1 VGRARNTRGATEG
14 RWTFN
19 LAPRSCCSGFSS
31 SRSTFDLP
39 GNLKRAEELDQ
50 LLAQPGVWDDPRRA
64 GALAREASEN
74 RELIKTWEQLEKRA
88 RDLIE
93 LDQLA
98 SGDPELARQVAE
110 EEAKLAAELRSREL
124 DLLFTD
130 PYANH
135 NAVLTISVGQGGV
148 EAQDWVEMLM
158 RMYMKWAERHRF
170 EVEVIDQSPGE
181 EAGLKSVTFIVR
193 GPRAYGLLRS
203 EHGVHRLV
211 RISPFDQNHRRH
223 TSFALVEVM
232 PELESTD
239 EDAVVISPQDLRI
252 DTYRSTGA
260 GGQHVN
266 KTDSAVRITHLPTGI
281 VVTCQNERSQMKNR
295 ETAMKVLKARLFQR
309 QQQEAA
315 ATLDQIRGQV
325 MPAEFGSQIRNYVL
339 QPYTLVKDVRT
350 GLEVGNAQAVLDGD
364 IDPFIEAWLR
374 WRLSQGR
381 NGSAS

>member
-1 VGRARNTRGATEG
+1 VWDDPASARGIARESFENRELVATWDKLERRAR
-14 RWTFN
+14 
-19 LAPRSCCSGFSS
+19 
-31 SRSTFDLP
+31 DVV
-39 GNLKRAEELDQ
+39 ELDQ
-50 LLAQPGVWDDPRRA
+50 LGED
-64 GALAREASEN
+64 
-74 RELIKTWEQLEKRA
+74 
-88 RDLIE
+88 
-93 LDQLA
+93 
-98 SGDPELARQVAE
+98 DPELRDQVTKELRAV
-110 EEAKLAAELRSREL
+110 AAELRQREL

-130 PYANH
+130 PYAGH
-135 NAVLTISVGQGGV
+135 NAVLTLSVGQGGV

-158 RMYMKWAERHRF
+158 RMYLKWAEHHRF
-170 EVEVIDQSPGE
+170 ETEVLDTSQGE
-181 EAGLKSVTFIVR
+181 EAGLKSATFIVR

-232 PELESTD
+232 PELESSD
-239 EDAVVISPQDLRI
+239 ESAVVINPQDLRI

-266 KTDSAVRITHLPTGI
+266 KTDSAIRITHLPTGI

-295 ETAMKVLKARLFQR
+295 EMAMKVLKARLFQR

-315 ATLDQIRGQV
+315 EKMDQIRGQV

-350 GLEVGNAQAVLDGD
+350 GMEVGNAQAVLDGE

-374 WRLSQGR
+374 WRLGQ
-381 NGSAS
+381 NGARD

>member
-1 VGRARNTRGATEG
+1 MV
-14 RWTFN
+14 
-19 LAPRSCCSGFSS
+19 
-31 SRSTFDLP
+31 
-39 GNLKRAEELDQ
+39 
-50 LLAQPGVWDDPRRA
+50 QPGVWDDPARA
-64 GALAREASEN
+64 GQMAREAA
-74 RELIKTWEQLEKRA
+74 ELRQLIGTWDRLEKRA

-98 SGDPELARQVAE
+98 DGDPELEQQLAE
-110 EEAKLAAELRSREL
+110 EKAAIANELRSREL

-135 NAVLTISVGQGGV
+135 NAVVTLSVGQGGV

-158 RMYMKWAERHRF
+158 RMYLKWAERKGF
-170 EVEVIDQSPGE
+170 ETEILETSPGE
-181 EAGLKSVTFIVR
+181 EAGLKSATFIVR

-232 PELESTD
+232 PELESSD
-239 EDAVVISPQDLRI
+239 ESAVVINPQDLRI

-295 ETAMKVLKARLFQR
+295 EMAMKVLKARLFQR
-309 QQQEAA
+309 QQQESAA
-315 ATLDQIRGQV
+315 QLDQIRGQV

-350 GLEVGNAQAVLDGD
+350 GLEVGNAQTVLDGD
-364 IDPFIEAWLR
+364 LDPFIEAWLR
-374 WRLSQGR
+374 WRLSQNR
-381 NGSAS
+381 AA

>member
-1 VGRARNTRGATEG
+1 V
-14 RWTFN
+14 
-19 LAPRSCCSGFSS
+19 
-31 SRSTFDLP
+31 
-39 GNLKRAEELDQ
+39 
-50 LLAQPGVWDDPRRA
+50 
-64 GALAREASEN
+64 
-74 RELIKTWEQLEKRA
+74 
-88 RDLIE
+88 
-93 LDQLA
+93 
-98 SGDPELARQVAE
+98 
-110 EEAKLAAELRSREL
+110 
-124 DLLFTD
+124 
-130 PYANH
+130 
-135 NAVLTISVGQGGV
+135 TISVGQGGV

-158 RMYMKWAERHRF
+158 RMYLKWAERHRF

-239 EDAVVISPQDLRI
+239 ESAVVINPQDLRI

-266 KTDSAVRITHLPTGI
+266 KTDSAIRITHLPTGI

-315 ATLDQIRGQV
+315 EHLDQIRGQV

-350 GLEVGNAQAVLDGD
+350 GLEVGNAQAVLDGE

-374 WRLSQGR
+374 SRLSSSNGAG
-381 NGSAS
+381 NGSRS

>member
-1 VGRARNTRGATEG
+1 M
-14 RWTFN
+14 
-19 LAPRSCCSGFSS
+19 
-31 SRSTFDLP
+31 
-39 GNLKRAEELDQ
+39 
-50 LLAQPGVWDDPRRA
+50 
-64 GALAREASEN
+64 AREAAEH
-74 RELIKTWEQLEKRA
+74 RQLIASWDRLEKRA

-93 LDQLA
+93 LDQLGD
-98 SGDPELARQVAE
+98 GDPELETQLE
-110 EEAKLAAELRSREL
+110 EEKAAIAQELRSREL

-130 PYANH
+130 PYASH
-135 NAVLTISVGQGGV
+135 NAVVTLSVGQGGV

-158 RMYMKWAERHRF
+158 RMYLKWAERKGF
-170 EVEVIDQSPGE
+170 ETEMIETSPGE
-181 EAGLKSVTFIVR
+181 EAGLKSATFIVR

-232 PELESTD
+232 PELEGSD
-239 EDAVVISPQDLRI
+239 ENAVVINPQDLRI

-266 KTDSAVRITHLPTGI
+266 KTDSAIRITHLPTGI

-315 ATLDQIRGQV
+315 EQRDQIRGQV

-350 GLEVGNAQAVLDGD
+350 GLEVGNTQSVLDGD

-374 WRLSQGR
+374 WRLGQ
-381 NGSAS
+381 NGAPQQPSASKSERPR

>member
-1 VGRARNTRGATEG
+1 M
-14 RWTFN
+14 
-19 LAPRSCCSGFSS
+19 
-31 SRSTFDLP
+31 
-39 GNLKRAEELDQ
+39 
-50 LLAQPGVWDDPRRA
+50 
-64 GALAREASEN
+64 ARESAEN
-74 RELIKTWEQLEKRA
+74 RQLVGAWDRLERRA

-93 LDQLA
+93 LDELA
-98 SGDPELARQVAE
+98 SNDPELQKQVDGERAE
-110 EEAKLAAELRSREL
+110 ITSELRAREL

-130 PYANH
+130 PYANN
-135 NAVLTISVGQGGV
+135 NAVLTLSVGQGGV

-158 RMYMKWAERHRF
+158 RMYLKWAERRRF
-170 EVEVIDQSPGE
+170 QTEILETSPGE
-181 EAGLKSVTFIVR
+181 EAGLKSATFIIR

-232 PELESTD
+232 PELEGSD
-239 EDAVVISPQDLRI
+239 EDAVVINPQDLRI

-266 KTDSAVRITHLPTGI
+266 KTDSAIRITHLPTGI

-295 ETAMKVLKARLFQR
+295 EMAMKVLKARLFQR

-315 ATLDQIRGQV
+315 AKMDQIRGQV
-325 MPAEFGSQIRNYVL
+325 LPAEFGSQIRNYVL

-350 GLEVGNAQAVLDGD
+350 GLEVGNAQAVLDGE

-374 WRLSQGR
+374 WRLSQ
-381 NGSAS
+381 NGQRP

>member
-1 VGRARNTRGATEG
+1 MV
-14 RWTFN
+14 
-19 LAPRSCCSGFSS
+19 
-31 SRSTFDLP
+31 
-39 GNLKRAEELDQ
+39 
-50 LLAQPGVWDDPRRA
+50 QPGVWDDPARA
-64 GALAREASEN
+64 GQMAREAA
-74 RELIKTWEQLEKRA
+74 ELRQLIATWDRLEKRA

-93 LDQLA
+93 LDQLGD
-98 SGDPELARQVAE
+98 GDPELEQQLAE
-110 EEAKLAAELRSREL
+110 ERAAIANELRSREL

-135 NAVLTISVGQGGV
+135 NAVVTLSVGQGGV

-158 RMYMKWAERHRF
+158 RMYLKWAERKGF
-170 EVEVIDQSPGE
+170 DTEILETSPGE
-181 EAGLKSVTFIVR
+181 EAGLKSATFIVR

-232 PELESTD
+232 PELESSD
-239 EDAVVISPQDLRI
+239 ESAVIINPQDLRI

-295 ETAMKVLKARLFQR
+295 EMAMKVLKARLFQR
-309 QQQEAA
+309 QQQESAA
-315 ATLDQIRGQV
+315 QLDQIRGQV

-350 GLEVGNAQAVLDGD
+350 GLEVGNTQAVLDGD

-374 WRLSQGR
+374 WRLSQK
-381 NGSAS
+381 AA

>member
-1 VGRARNTRGATEG
+1 M
-14 RWTFN
+14 
-19 LAPRSCCSGFSS
+19 
-31 SRSTFDLP
+31 
-39 GNLKRAEELDQ
+39 
-50 LLAQPGVWDDPRRA
+50 
-64 GALAREASEN
+64 AREAAEN
-74 RELIKTWEQLEKRA
+74 RELLRTWELLERRA
-88 RDLIE
+88 RDLVE
-93 LDQLA
+93 LDHLA
-98 SGDPELARQVAE
+98 AGDAELAAQVAAE
-110 EEAKLAAELRSREL
+110 KASIASELRSREL

-130 PYANH
+130 PYATH
-135 NAVLTISVGQGGV
+135 NAVMTLSVGQGGI

-158 RMYMKWAERHRF
+158 RMYLKWAERKRF
-170 EVEVIDQSPGE
+170 DVEILETSPGE
-181 EAGLKSVTFIVR
+181 EAGLKSATVIIR
-193 GPRAYGLLRS
+193 GPRSYGLLRS

-232 PELESTD
+232 PELERAD
-239 EDAVVISPQDLRI
+239 EDAVVINPQDLRI

-295 ETAMKVLKARLFQR
+295 EMAMKVLKARLFQR

-315 ATLDQIRGQV
+315 EHLTQIRGQV

-350 GLEVGNAQAVLDGD
+350 GAEVGNAQAVLDGE
-364 IDPFIEAWLR
+364 IDPFIESWLR
-374 WRLSQGR
+374 WRLGQSSSG
-381 NGSAS
+381 NGQV

>member
-1 VGRARNTRGATEG
+1 M
-14 RWTFN
+14 
-19 LAPRSCCSGFSS
+19 
-31 SRSTFDLP
+31 
-39 GNLKRAEELDQ
+39 
-50 LLAQPGVWDDPRRA
+50 
-64 GALAREASEN
+64 AREAA
-74 RELIKTWEQLEKRA
+74 ELRQLIGTWDRLEKRA

-98 SGDPELARQVAE
+98 AGDPELEKQLGE
-110 EEAKLAAELRSREL
+110 EQASIAAELRSREL

-135 NAVLTISVGQGGV
+135 NAVITISVGQGGV

-158 RMYMKWAERHRF
+158 RMYLKWAERNGF
-170 EVEVIDQSPGE
+170 QTEILETSPGE
-181 EAGLKSVTFIVR
+181 EAGLKSATFIVR

-232 PELESTD
+232 PELESSD
-239 EDAVVISPQDLRI
+239 EAAVVINPQDLRV
-252 DTYRSTGA
+252 DTYRATGA

-266 KTDSAVRITHLPTGI
+266 KTDSAIRITHLPTGI

-295 ETAMKVLKARLFQR
+295 EMAMKVLKARLFQR

-315 ATLDQIRGQV
+315 AQMDQIRGQIL
-325 MPAEFGSQIRNYVL
+325 PAEFGSQIRNYVL

-350 GLEVGNAQAVLDGD
+350 GLEVGNAQAVLDGE
-364 IDPFIEAWLR
+364 IDPFIESWLR
-374 WRLSQGR
+374 WRLSQ
-381 NGSAS
+381 NGAPVKPSASNSKQAR

>member
-1 VGRARNTRGATEG
+1 M
-14 RWTFN
+14 
-19 LAPRSCCSGFSS
+19 
-31 SRSTFDLP
+31 
-39 GNLKRAEELDQ
+39 
-50 LLAQPGVWDDPRRA
+50 
-64 GALAREASEN
+64 AREVSEN
-74 RELIKTWEQLEKRA
+74 RALIATWDRLEKRA

-98 SGDPELARQVAE
+98 AGDPELQQQVAE
-110 EEAKLAAELRSREL
+110 EKAAVEKELRSREL

-135 NAVLTISVGQGGV
+135 NAVITISVGQGGI

-158 RMYMKWAERHRF
+158 RMYLKWAERRRF
-170 EVEVIDQSPGE
+170 EVEILETSPGE
-181 EAGLKSVTFIVR
+181 EAGLKSATFIIR
-193 GPRAYGLLRS
+193 GPRTYGLLRS

-232 PELESTD
+232 PELERGD
-239 EDAVVISPQDLRI
+239 EDAVVINPQDLRI

-266 KTDSAVRITHLPTGI
+266 KTDSAIRITHLPTGI
-281 VVTCQNERSQMKNR
+281 VVTCQNERSQLKNR
-295 ETAMKVLKARLFQR
+295 EMAMKVLKARLFQR

-315 ATLDQIRGQV
+315 AQMDQIRGQI

-350 GLEVGNAQAVLDGD
+350 GLEIGNAQAVLDGE

-374 WRLSQGR
+374 WRLSK
-381 NGSAS
+381 NGEAA

>member
-1 VGRARNTRGATEG
+1 M
-14 RWTFN
+14 
-19 LAPRSCCSGFSS
+19 
-31 SRSTFDLP
+31 
-39 GNLKRAEELDQ
+39 
-50 LLAQPGVWDDPRRA
+50 
-64 GALAREASEN
+64 AREAADY
-74 RELIKTWEQLEKRA
+74 RELIGTWDRLEKRA

-98 SGDPELARQVAE
+98 QGDRELETQVAE
-110 EEAKLAAELRSREL
+110 ERDSIERELRAHEL

-130 PYANH
+130 PFANH
-135 NAVLTISVGQGGV
+135 NAVITISVGQGGI

-158 RMYMKWAERHRF
+158 RMYLKWAERKRF
-170 EVEVIDQSPGE
+170 EVEILDESRGE
-181 EAGLKSVTFIVR
+181 EAGLKSATFIVR

-232 PELESTD
+232 PELEISD
-239 EDAVVISPQDLRI
+239 ESAVVINPQDLRI

-295 ETAMKVLKARLFQR
+295 EMAMKVLKARLFQR

-315 ATLDQIRGQV
+315 AQMDQIRGQI

-350 GLEVGNAQAVLDGD
+350 GFEMGNAQAVLDGEL
-364 IDPFIEAWLR
+364 DPFIEAWLR
-374 WRLSQGR
+374 WRLGR
-381 NGSAS
+381 NGEGGVAQAS

>member
-1 VGRARNTRGATEG
+1 MV
-14 RWTFN
+14 
-19 LAPRSCCSGFSS
+19 
-31 SRSTFDLP
+31 
-39 GNLKRAEELDQ
+39 
-50 LLAQPGVWDDPRRA
+50 QPGVWDDPARA
-64 GALAREASEN
+64 GQMAREAA
-74 RELIKTWEQLEKRA
+74 ELRQLIGTWDRLEKRA

-98 SGDPELARQVAE
+98 GGDPELEQQLAE
-110 EEAKLAAELRSREL
+110 EKAAIANELRSREL

-135 NAVLTISVGQGGV
+135 NAVVTLSVGQGGV

-158 RMYMKWAERHRF
+158 RMYLKWAERKGF
-170 EVEVIDQSPGE
+170 ETEILETSPGE
-181 EAGLKSVTFIVR
+181 EAGLKSATFIVR

-232 PELESTD
+232 PELESSD
-239 EDAVVISPQDLRI
+239 ESAVVINPQDLRI

-295 ETAMKVLKARLFQR
+295 EMAMKVLKARLFQR
-309 QQQEAA
+309 QQQESAA
-315 ATLDQIRGQV
+315 QLDQIRGQV

-364 IDPFIEAWLR
+364 LDPFIEAWLR
-374 WRLSQGR
+374 WRLSQNR
-381 NGSAS
+381 AA

>member
-1 VGRARNTRGATEG
+1 MARDGA
-14 RWTFN
+14 
-19 LAPRSCCSGFSS
+19 
-31 SRSTFDLP
+31 
-39 GNLKRAEELDQ
+39 
-50 LLAQPGVWDDPRRA
+50 
-64 GALAREASEN
+64 EN
-74 RELIKTWEQLEKRA
+74 REIVNTWERLERRA
-88 RDLIE
+88 RDLVE

-98 SGDPELARQVAE
+98 EGDPELEKQVAE
-110 EEAKLAAELRSREL
+110 ERVAIADELRQREL

-135 NAVLTISVGQGGV
+135 NAVITISVGQGGV
-148 EAQDWVEMLM
+148 EAQDWVEMLL
-158 RMYMKWAERHRF
+158 RMYLKWAERRGF
-170 EVEVIDQSPGE
+170 ETEVVDESRGE
-181 EAGLKSVTFIVR
+181 EAGLKSVTFMAR

-232 PELESTD
+232 PELETAD
-239 EDAVVISPQDLRI
+239 EAGIVINPNDLRI

-266 KTDSAVRITHLPTGI
+266 KTDSAIRITHLPTGI

-315 ATLDQIRGQV
+315 EHLDQIRGQI

-350 GLEVGNAQAVLDGD
+350 GLEVGNAQAVLDGE

-374 WRLSQGR
+374 WRLGKAGEVAR
-381 NGSAS
+381 AS

>member
-1 VGRARNTRGATEG
+1 MLV
-14 RWTFN
+14 
-19 LAPRSCCSGFSS
+19 
-31 SRSTFDLP
+31 
-39 GNLKRAEELDQ
+39 
-50 LLAQPGVWDDPRRA
+50 QPGVWDDPARA
-64 GALAREASEN
+64 GQMAREAAEH
-74 RELIKTWEQLEKRA
+74 RQLIGTWDRLEKRA

-98 SGDPELARQVAE
+98 AGDAELGAQVAE
-110 EEAKLAAELRSREL
+110 EKAAITAELRSREL

-130 PYANH
+130 PFATH
-135 NAVLTISVGQGGV
+135 NAVMTLSVGQGGI

-158 RMYMKWAERHRF
+158 RMYLKWAERKRF
-170 EVEVIDQSPGE
+170 ETEILETSPGE
-181 EAGLKSVTFIVR
+181 EAGLKSATFIIR

-223 TSFALVEVM
+223 TSFALAEVM
-232 PELESTD
+232 PELERSD
-239 EDAVVISPQDLRI
+239 EDAVVINAQDLRI

-295 ETAMKVLKARLFQR
+295 EMAMKVLKARLFQR

-315 ATLDQIRGQV
+315 AQLDQIRGQV

-350 GLEVGNAQAVLDGD
+350 GLEIGNAQAVLDGE
-364 IDPFIEAWLR
+364 IDPFIESWLR
-374 WRLSQGR
+374 WRLSQ
-381 NGSAS
+381 NGSADRAGVAPRGV

>member
-1 VGRARNTRGATEG
+1 MTEEQQ
-14 RWTFN
+14 TI
-19 LAPRSCCSGFSS
+19 
-31 SRSTFDLP
+31 
-39 GNLKRAEELDQ
+39 
-50 LLAQPGVWDDPRRA
+50 
-64 GALAREASEN
+64 ASE
-74 RELIKTWEQLEKRA
+74 L
-88 RDLIE
+88 
-93 LDQLA
+93 
-98 SGDPELARQVAE
+98 RQ
-110 EEAKLAAELRSREL
+110 REL

-130 PYANH
+130 QYAGH
-135 NAVLTISVGQGGV
+135 NAVMTLSVGQGGV
-148 EAQDWVEMLM
+148 EAQDWVQMLM
-158 RMYMKWAERHRF
+158 RMYLKWAERKGF
-170 EVEVIDQSPGE
+170 ATETIDTSPGE
-181 EAGLKSVTFIVR
+181 EAGLKSATFIVR

-232 PELESTD
+232 PELETSD
-239 EDAVVISPQDLRI
+239 ENAVVINAQDIRV

-295 ETAMKVLKARLFQR
+295 EMAMKVLKARLFQR

-315 ATLDQIRGQV
+315 EHLDSIRGQV

-350 GLEVGNAQAVLDGD
+350 GQEVGNAQSVLDGD

-374 WRLSQGR
+374 WRLGR
-381 NGSAS
+381 NGARD

>member
-1 VGRARNTRGATEG
+1 M
-14 RWTFN
+14 
-19 LAPRSCCSGFSS
+19 
-31 SRSTFDLP
+31 
-39 GNLKRAEELDQ
+39 
-50 LLAQPGVWDDPRRA
+50 
-64 GALAREASEN
+64 AREAAEN
-74 RELIKTWEQLEKRA
+74 RQLVASWDRLERRA

-98 SGDPELARQVAE
+98 EGDPELEQQLAE
-110 EEAKLAAELRSREL
+110 ERAAIASDLRSREL

-135 NAVLTISVGQGGV
+135 NAVMTLSVGQGGV

-158 RMYMKWAERHRF
+158 RMYLKWAERKGF
-170 EVEVIDQSPGE
+170 ETEIIDTSPGE
-181 EAGLKSVTFIVR
+181 EAGLKSATFMVR

-232 PELESTD
+232 PELEQSD
-239 EDAVVISPQDLRI
+239 EGAVTINPQDLRI

-295 ETAMKVLKARLFQR
+295 EMAMKVLKARLFQR

-315 ATLDQIRGQV
+315 ERLDQIRGQV

-364 IDPFIEAWLR
+364 LDPFIESWLR
-374 WRLSQGR
+374 WRLSK
-381 NGSAS
+381 NGSGPAAG

>member
-1 VGRARNTRGATEG
+1 M
-14 RWTFN
+14 
-19 LAPRSCCSGFSS
+19 
-31 SRSTFDLP
+31 
-39 GNLKRAEELDQ
+39 
-50 LLAQPGVWDDPRRA
+50 
-64 GALAREASEN
+64 AREASEN
-74 RELIKTWEQLEKRA
+74 RQLVEAWDRIERRA

-93 LDQLA
+93 LD
-98 SGDPELARQVAE
+98 ELAEGDRELKDQVAKE
-110 EEAKLAAELRSREL
+110 RAELSADLRSREL

-135 NAVLTISVGQGGV
+135 NAVVTLSVGQGGV

-158 RMYMKWAERHRF
+158 RMYLKWAERKRF
-170 EVEVIDQSPGE
+170 ETEILDTSPGE
-181 EAGLKSVTFIVR
+181 EAGLKSATFIVR
-193 GPRAYGLLRS
+193 GARAYGLLRS

-232 PELESTD
+232 PELESSD
-239 EDAVVISPQDLRI
+239 EDAVAINPQDLRI

-266 KTDSAVRITHLPTGI
+266 KTDSAIRITHLPTGI

-295 ETAMKVLKARLFQR
+295 EMAMKVLKARLFQR

-315 ATLDQIRGQV
+315 AKLDQIRGQV
-325 MPAEFGSQIRNYVL
+325 LPAEFGSQIRNYVL

-350 GLEVGNAQAVLDGD
+350 GLEVGNTQAVLDGE

-374 WRLSQGR
+374 WRLGQ
-381 NGSAS
+381 NGARD

>member
-1 VGRARNTRGATEG
+1 M
-14 RWTFN
+14 
-19 LAPRSCCSGFSS
+19 
-31 SRSTFDLP
+31 
-39 GNLKRAEELDQ
+39 
-50 LLAQPGVWDDPRRA
+50 
-64 GALAREASEN
+64 ARESAEN
-74 RELIKTWEQLEKRA
+74 RDLVEAWDKLERRA

-93 LDQLA
+93 LDELA
-98 SGDPELARQVAE
+98 EDDPELQKQVDKERAE
-110 EEAKLAAELRSREL
+110 ITSELRAREL

-135 NAVLTISVGQGGV
+135 NAVMTLSVGQGGV

-158 RMYMKWAERHRF
+158 RMYLKWAERKRF
-170 EVEVIDQSPGE
+170 ETEILDTSPGE
-181 EAGLKSVTFIVR
+181 EAGLKSATFIIR

-232 PELESTD
+232 PELESSD
-239 EDAVVISPQDLRI
+239 ESAVVINPQDLRI

-266 KTDSAVRITHLPTGI
+266 KTDSAIRITHLPTGI

-295 ETAMKVLKARLFQR
+295 EMAMKVLKARLFQR
-309 QQQEAA
+309 QQLEAA
-315 ATLDQIRGQV
+315 ARLDQIRGQV

-350 GLEVGNAQAVLDGD
+350 GMEVGNAQSVLDGD
-364 IDPFIEAWLR
+364 LDPFIEAWLR
-374 WRLSQGR
+374 WRLSQ
-381 NGSAS
+381 NGASAS

>member
-1 VGRARNTRGATEG
+1 MV
-14 RWTFN
+14 
-19 LAPRSCCSGFSS
+19 
-31 SRSTFDLP
+31 
-39 GNLKRAEELDQ
+39 
-50 LLAQPGVWDDPRRA
+50 QPGVWDDPARA
-64 GALAREASEN
+64 GQMAREAA
-74 RELIKTWEQLEKRA
+74 ELRQLVAGWDRLEKRA

-98 SGDPELARQVAE
+98 GGD
-110 EEAKLAAELRSREL
+110 AELEQQLSEEKSSIAHELRTREL

-135 NAVLTISVGQGGV
+135 NAVVTLSVGQGGV

-158 RMYMKWAERHRF
+158 RMYLKWAERKGF
-170 EVEVIDQSPGE
+170 ETEILETSPGE
-181 EAGLKSVTFIVR
+181 EAGLKSATFIVR

-223 TSFALVEVM
+223 TSFALVEIM
-232 PELESTD
+232 PELESSD
-239 EDAVVISPQDLRI
+239 ESAVVINPQDLRI

-295 ETAMKVLKARLFQR
+295 EMAMKELKARLFQR
-309 QQQEAA
+309 QQQESAA
-315 ATLDQIRGQV
+315 QLDQIRGQV

-350 GLEVGNAQAVLDGD
+350 GLEVGNAQSVLDGD
-364 IDPFIEAWLR
+364 VDPFIEAWLR
-374 WRLSQGR
+374 WRLSQ
-381 NGSAS
+381 NGAAQQTSASKSERPR

>member
-1 VGRARNTRGATEG
+1 MDAELTPKELLNRILQLKEH
-14 RWTFN
+14 
-19 LAPRSCCSGFSS
+19 L
-31 SRSTFDLP
+31 DLP
-39 GNLKRAEELDQ
+39 AKAKRADELDAQ
-50 LLAQPGVWDDPRRA
+50 LTQPGVWDDPRRA
-64 GALAREASEN
+64 GHMARDAADNRALIA
-74 RELIKTWEQLEKRA
+74 TWDRLERRA
-88 RDLIE
+88 RDLVE
-93 LDQLA
+93 LDHLA
-98 SGDPELARQVAE
+98 EGDPELRRQVE
-110 EEAKLAAELRSREL
+110 EEGAAIEKEVRAHEL

-135 NAVLTISVGQGGV
+135 NAVITISVGQGGV

-158 RMYMKWAERHRF
+158 RMYLKWSERRGF
-170 EVEVIDQSPGE
+170 ETEVIDESRGE
-181 EAGLKSVTFIVR
+181 EAGLKSATFIVR

-232 PELESTD
+232 PELESSD
-239 EDAVVISPQDLRI
+239 ESAVVLNPQDLRI

-266 KTDSAVRITHLPTGI
+266 KTDSAIRITHLPTGI

-315 ATLDQIRGQV
+315 EHMDQIRGQV
-325 MPAEFGSQIRNYVL
+325 LPAEFGSQIRNYVL

-350 GLEVGNAQAVLDGD
+350 GLEVGNAQAVLDGE
-364 IDPFIEAWLR
+364 IDPFIESWLR
-374 WRLSQGR
+374 WRLSR
-381 NGSAS
+381 NSEAEEGSARPAVNPR

>member
-1 VGRARNTRGATEG
+1 M
-14 RWTFN
+14 
-19 LAPRSCCSGFSS
+19 
-31 SRSTFDLP
+31 
-39 GNLKRAEELDQ
+39 
-50 LLAQPGVWDDPRRA
+50 
-64 GALAREASEN
+64 AREAADN
-74 RELIKTWEQLEKRA
+74 RALIATWDRMERRA
-88 RDLIE
+88 RDLVE

-98 SGDPELARQVAE
+98 HGDPELEKQLDE
-110 EEAKLAAELRSREL
+110 ERASLGREVRAHEL

-135 NAVLTISVGQGGV
+135 NAVITISVGQGGV

-158 RMYMKWAERHRF
+158 RMYLKWAERRGF
-170 EVEVIDQSPGE
+170 ETEIIDESRGE
-181 EAGLKSVTFIVR
+181 EAGLKSATFIVR
-193 GPRAYGLLRS
+193 GPRTYGLMRS

-239 EDAVVISPQDLRI
+239 EAGIVINPQDLRI

-295 ETAMKVLKARLFQR
+295 EMAMKVLKARLFQR

-315 ATLDQIRGQV
+315 EHLDQIRGQV

-350 GLEVGNAQAVLDGD
+350 GLEVGNVQAVLDGE
-364 IDPFIEAWLR
+364 IGLFIESWLR
-374 WRLSQGR
+374 WRLGKNAGLDPAAKATSER
-381 NGSAS
+381 

>member
-1 VGRARNTRGATEG
+1 M
-14 RWTFN
+14 
-19 LAPRSCCSGFSS
+19 
-31 SRSTFDLP
+31 
-39 GNLKRAEELDQ
+39 
-50 LLAQPGVWDDPRRA
+50 
-64 GALAREASEN
+64 AREAA
-74 RELIKTWEQLEKRA
+74 ELRQLVGSWDRLEKRA

-93 LDQLA
+93 LDELA
-98 SGDPELARQVAE
+98 HGDPDLERQLDE
-110 EEAKLAAELRSREL
+110 ERAAISNELRGREL

-130 PYANH
+130 PFASH
-135 NAVLTISVGQGGV
+135 NAVVTLSVGQGGV

-158 RMYMKWAERHRF
+158 RMYLKWAEHKGF
-170 EVEVIDQSPGE
+170 ETEIIDTSPGE
-181 EAGLKSVTFIVR
+181 EAGLKSATFIVR

-232 PELESTD
+232 PELESSD
-239 EDAVVISPQDLRI
+239 ESAVAINPQDLRV

-266 KTDSAVRITHLPTGI
+266 KTDSAIRITHLPTGI

-295 ETAMKVLKARLFQR
+295 EMAMKVLKARLFQR

-315 ATLDQIRGQV
+315 AQLDQIRGQIL
-325 MPAEFGSQIRNYVL
+325 PAEFGSQIRNYVL

-364 IDPFIEAWLR
+364 IDPFIESWLR
-374 WRLSQGR
+374 WRLGQ
-381 NGSAS
+381 NGGAASNSKQPR

>member
-1 VGRARNTRGATEG
+1 MV
-14 RWTFN
+14 
-19 LAPRSCCSGFSS
+19 
-31 SRSTFDLP
+31 
-39 GNLKRAEELDQ
+39 
-50 LLAQPGVWDDPRRA
+50 QPGVWDDPARA
-64 GALAREASEN
+64 GQMAREAA
-74 RELIKTWEQLEKRA
+74 ELRQLVAGWDRLEKRA

-98 SGDPELARQVAE
+98 DGDPELEQQLTE
-110 EEAKLAAELRSREL
+110 EKASIANELHSREL

-135 NAVLTISVGQGGV
+135 NAVVTLSVGQGGV

-158 RMYMKWAERHRF
+158 RMYLKWAERKGF
-170 EVEVIDQSPGE
+170 DTEILETSPGE
-181 EAGLKSVTFIVR
+181 EAGLKSATFMVR
-193 GPRAYGLLRS
+193 GPRSYGLLRS

-232 PELESTD
+232 PELESSD
-239 EDAVVISPQDLRI
+239 ESAVVINPQDLRI

-295 ETAMKVLKARLFQR
+295 EMAMKVLKARLFQR
-309 QQQEAA
+309 QQQESAA
-315 ATLDQIRGQV
+315 QLDQIRGQV

-350 GLEVGNAQAVLDGD
+350 GLEVGNAQSVLDGD
-364 IDPFIEAWLR
+364 VDPFIEAWLR
-374 WRLSQGR
+374 WRLSQ
-381 NGSAS
+381 NGAAQQPGASKSQRPR